1 MANDMTDNENGL
13 PPKLDLS
20 KRVNANKPE
29 NPKAPVASG
38 SADALKEDDK
48 TKSPLSVNMAAPSDI
63 PEANPKS
70 TSSGTMRITL
80 DPDDEAAVKPTTPP
94 GSVRIK
100 PRPLNAAGGESSD
113 DGEKKSS
120 TARIG
125 LKPKSV
131 RLKPVA
137 IGIKRE
143 GPEANAPVGSKRET
157 SKIPLQAAIPT
168 AVNAAP
174 TKTIKIKPAL
184 PTNMKKPDDKPAAD
198 SEPEKQEAPEADP
211 KRQTS
216 RISLDAALGGEGE
229 NKQAAGP
236 KTIRLKRPS
245 EVATVKIKKKPE
257 VEDNKAGEPLNKTSE
272 IPPPEA
278 EGDKDE
284 IPQTQKKTIKVK
296 RPSQRRAVKSVSV
309 KRAGS
314 EAGATEPAAE
324 GAVAAAPMQAVGPAA
339 APVKDGAHWTFITAS
354 VAAIIVCCI
363 IIYVLCA
370 QVLGP
375 NISLT
380 QLSYAAPDAELPW
393 PGRIT
398 R

>member
-1 MANDMTDNENGL
+1 
-13 PPKLDLS
+13 
-20 KRVNANKPE
+20 
-29 NPKAPVASG
+29 
-38 SADALKEDDK
+38 
-48 TKSPLSVNMAAPSDI
+48 
-63 PEANPKS
+63 
-70 TSSGTMRITL
+70 
-80 DPDDEAAVKPTTPP
+80 
-94 GSVRIK
+94 
-100 PRPLNAAGGESSD
+100 
-113 DGEKKSS
+113 
-120 TARIG
+120 
-125 LKPKSV
+125 
-131 RLKPVA
+131 
-137 IGIKRE
+137 
-143 GPEANAPVGSKRET
+143 
-157 SKIPLQAAIPT
+157 
-168 AVNAAP
+168 
-174 TKTIKIKPAL
+174 
-184 PTNMKKPDDKPAAD
+184 MKKPDDKPAAD